1 MRWLLSASR
10 ADLIGAALVVACGV
24 FLVVQSPAYE
34 LRKGAVIGPGF
45 VPFWFGV
52 AMIVFGLAAA
62 VGAAMRVRRAALA
75 AGEPDDAESA
85 SGSASGS
92 GSGQATRSRRRLALV
107 FALVIVAV
115 ALVPVL
121 GTLVAFGLLI
131 FVLLAAVE
139 RERWWLSLL
148 ISVVVMGAL
157 YELFARFLQI
167 PLPTGLWGF

>member
-1 MRWLLSASR
+1 MRWLLSASK
-10 ADLIGAALVVACGV
+10 ADLIGAAFVVVCGA
-24 FLVVQSPAYE
+24 FLVIQSPAYQ

-52 AMIVFGLAAA
+52 AMIVFGVATA
-62 VGAAMRVRRAALA
+62 VGAVMRVRRAAIA
-75 AGEPDDAESA
+75 EDEQAEREPAAESP
-85 SGSASGS
+85 SGS
-92 GSGQATRSRRRLALV
+92 GGSKRSRRRLALV

-121 GTLVAFGLLI
+121 GTLIAFGLLV

-148 ISVVVMGAL
+148 ISVVVMAAL
-157 YELFARFLQI
+157 YALFAGFLQI
-167 PLPTGLWGF
+167 PLPAGPWGF